1 MIRAPLSRLVRAWL
15 LTGVA
20 DGLFACTMGA
30 IYSGSITRVW
40 KGVASTLLGP
50 SAMDGGMR
58 TVAIG
63 VLMHF
68 GVALAWS
75 AVFLALYMASG
86 GIRRLVRTRGGV
98 LAAAA
103 VYGPLIWMVMSLVVI
118 PMLTGR
124 PASITTRWWIQL
136 AGHIPF
142 VGLPIV
148 WSISRDAGERD

>member
-1 MIRAPLSRLVRAWL
+1 MNSPSSRLVRAWL
-15 LTGVA
+15 TTGVV
-20 DGLFACTMGA
+20 DGLFACVLSL
-30 IYSGSITRVW
+30 IYSGDVARVW
-40 KGVASTLLGP
+40 KGVAGTLLGP
-50 SAMDGGMR
+50 SAMEGGAG

-75 AVFLALYMASG
+75 AVFLALYLGSG
-86 GIRRLVRTRGGV
+86 AIRRLVRSRGGV

-103 VYGPLIWMVMSLVVI
+103 VYGPLIWVVMSMVVI

-124 PASITTRWWIQL
+124 PPSITYRWWIQL

-142 VGLPIV
+142 VALPMI
-148 WSISRDAGERD
+148 WQISRGGVRE

>member
-1 MIRAPLSRLVRAWL
+1 MTSPSSRLVRAGL
-15 LTGVA
+15 TTGVV
-20 DGLFACTMGA
+20 DGLFACVLGL
-30 IYSGSITRVW
+30 IYSSSVTRVW

-50 SAMDGGMR
+50 SAMEGGMG

-75 AVFLALYMASG
+75 AVFLALYMAFR
-86 GIRRLVRTRGGV
+86 GIRRLVHSRGGV

-103 VYGPLIWMVMSLVVI
+103 VFGPLIWVVMSLGVI
-118 PMLTGR
+118 PLLTGR
-124 PASITTRWWIQL
+124 PPSITYRWWIQL

-142 VGLPIV
+142 VALPMI
-148 WSISRDAGERD
+148 WQIARGGDRD

>member
-1 MIRAPLSRLVRAWL
+1 MTSPLSRLVRAWL
-15 LTGVA
+15 TTGVV
-20 DGLFACTMGA
+20 DGLFACVLGL
-30 IYSGSITRVW
+30 IYSASVTRVW

-50 SAMDGGMR
+50 SAMEGGMG
-58 TVAIG
+58 TVAVG

-86 GIRRLVRTRGGV
+86 GIRRLVRSRGGV

-103 VYGPLIWMVMSLVVI
+103 VYGPIVWMVMSLVVI
-118 PMLTGR
+118 PLLVHR
-124 PASITTRWWIQL
+124 PPSITPRWWIQL

-142 VGLPIV
+142 VALPMI
-148 WSISRDAGERD
+148 WQIARGGDRD

>member
-1 MIRAPLSRLVRAWL
+1 VRAWL
-15 LTGVA
+15 TTGVV
-20 DGLFACTMGA
+20 DGLFACVLGL
-30 IYSGSITRVW
+30 IYSASVTRVW

-50 SAMDGGMR
+50 SAMEGGAG

-75 AVFLALYMASG
+75 AVFLALYLAFG
-86 GIRRLVRTRGGV
+86 GIRRLVRSRGGV

-103 VYGPLIWMVMSLVVI
+103 GYGPLIWMVMSLGVI

-124 PASITTRWWIQL
+124 PPSITYRWWIQL

-142 VGLPIV
+142 VALPMI
-148 WSISRDAGERD
+148 WQIARGGDRD

>member
-1 MIRAPLSRLVRAWL
+1 MNSPSSRLVRAWL
-15 LTGVA
+15 TTGVV
-20 DGLFACTMGA
+20 DGLFACVLGF
-30 IYSGSITRVW
+30 IYSGSVTRVW
-40 KGVASTLLGP
+40 KGVASTLLGS
-50 SAMDGGMR
+50 SAMEGGAG

-75 AVFLALYMASG
+75 AVFLAIYLASG
-86 GIRRLVRTRGGV
+86 AIRRLVRSPGGV

-103 VYGPLIWMVMSLVVI
+103 VYGPLIWVVMSMVVI

-124 PASITTRWWIQL
+124 PPSITYRWWIQL

-142 VGLPIV
+142 VALPMI
-148 WSISRDAGERD
+148 WQISRGGDRD